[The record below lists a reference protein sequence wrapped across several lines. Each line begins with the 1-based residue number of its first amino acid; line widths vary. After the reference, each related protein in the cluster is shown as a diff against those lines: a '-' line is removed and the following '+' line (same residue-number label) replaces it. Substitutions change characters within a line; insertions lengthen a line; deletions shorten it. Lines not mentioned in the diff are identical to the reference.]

1 MVLTSGDAGVAEAL
15 GTLPPPEEVDPA
27 QLSPKSLMVRMRS
40 AHQFPVPAYLGS
52 SCGHFL
58 SFLFYHIPPI
68 FLLLLLLLLLLLSL
82 MISFRFFTFLCVSF
96 LFAGAPHVSQ
106 GERGRAEGESAEE
119 AVVVAAADVAADANR
134 REGTHED
141 GGAACRTCGG
151 ATLPRARQG
160 GNASARQVSPS
171 ALGAFARLL
180 YNAYMHT

>member
-58 SFLFYHIPPI
+58 SFLFYRIPPV

-141 GGAACRTCGG
+141 GGAAC
-151 ATLPRARQG
+151 
-160 GNASARQVSPS
+160 
-171 ALGAFARLL
+171 
-180 YNAYMHT
+180 